1 MFNTCVCN
9 ICLAFQLE
17 KQVRKKGTHF
27 FDRSYARYRNVFQTQ
42 HVHLNSKNI
51 DLKQLRA
58 TSVSRMH
65 AGHGHPRHIRGR
77 RKFGLKIV
85 HYFVSGIFQHFE
97 GPQNVVTSTPRPSAP
112 PFPQDVFHGFLCGV
126 AVADD
131 QPHTGHGG
139 TSVAAPEAVK
149 QHNKGFVGPQSEF
162 VPPKVFAYK
171 QPHGNTLLN
180 ILISLLVSASHQIVH
195 RTLYMTH
202 RPLCEV
208 LRPI

>member
-17 KQVRKKGTHF
+17 KQVRKKGTRF

-97 GPQNVVTSTPRPSAP
+97 GPQNVVTSSI
-112 PFPQDVFHGFLCGV
+112 